1 MTPWSPPRLLD
12 RPTVVVLTHR
22 QSQILDG
29 ICRGLTN
36 RQIAVAVGGVSED
49 TVKTTTSHLFR
60 AMGAR
65 DRCHAAALA
74 SQLTIV
80 VKEPVR

>member
-22 QSQILDG
+22 QAQILSG
-29 ICRGLTN
+29 LCRGLTN
-36 RQIAVAVGGVSED
+36 QQIGNELYLGLES
-49 TVKTTTSHLFR
+49 VKTHAARLFR

>member
-1 MTPWSPPRLLD
+1 MTPWHPPRLLD
-12 RPTVVVLTHR
+12 RPTVVVLTPR
-22 QSQILDG
+22 QAQILEG

-36 RQIAVAVGGVSED
+36 QQIGNELYLGLES
-49 TVKTTTSHLFR
+49 VKTYAGRMFR
-60 AMGAR
+60 AMNAR